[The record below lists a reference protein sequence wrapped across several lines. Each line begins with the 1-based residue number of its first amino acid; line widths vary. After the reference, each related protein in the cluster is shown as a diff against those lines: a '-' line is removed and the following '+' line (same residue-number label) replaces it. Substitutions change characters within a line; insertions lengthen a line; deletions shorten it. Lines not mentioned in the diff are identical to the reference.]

1 MNIEYE
7 ESNEMENWIEELNK
21 TVDRIYNTI
30 VSDEERGKDFIR
42 SQIESW
48 DIEELES
55 FMI

>member
-1 MNIEYE
+1 MDIEYDE
-7 ESNEMENWIEELNK
+7 DNEMENWIEELNK